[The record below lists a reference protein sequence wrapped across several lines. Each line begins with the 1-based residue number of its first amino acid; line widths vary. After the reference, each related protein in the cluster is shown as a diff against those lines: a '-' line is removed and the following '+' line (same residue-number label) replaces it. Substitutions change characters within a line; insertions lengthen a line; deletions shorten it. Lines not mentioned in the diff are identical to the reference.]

1 MDRTV
6 ILIDSILILFYNKT
20 YRFDQNS
27 NFYQKLEH
35 GALKGFSDSVANLD
49 N

>member
-1 MDRTV
+1 MDRSV
-6 ILIDSILILFYNKT
+6 KLIDSILKLFYNKT

-27 NFYQKLEH
+27 NFYQKLEL
-35 GALKGFSDSVANLD
+35 GALKEFSDSVANLD